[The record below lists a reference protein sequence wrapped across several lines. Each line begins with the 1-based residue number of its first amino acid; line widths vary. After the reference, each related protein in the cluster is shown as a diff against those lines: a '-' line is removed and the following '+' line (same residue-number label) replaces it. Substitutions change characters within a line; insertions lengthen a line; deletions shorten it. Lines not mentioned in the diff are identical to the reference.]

1 MEAKLILV
9 MILKLREAT
18 HTYFYRNLTL
28 KINIDAY
35 SSVVIVTKKK
45 LRDRS

>member
-1 MEAKLILV
+1 MILV
-9 MILKLREAT
+9 MILKLREAS
-18 HTYFYRNLTL
+18 HTYFYGNLTL

-35 SSVVIVTKKK
+35 KSDVIVTRKK